1 MISKRYK
8 DGCSKF
14 SESMQILSSKR
25 KLKNKIAEDLTPETA
40 RGGSRPELRGPT
52 NKQTKETVSNSGVE
66 LAFSADDTLSV

>member
-14 SESMQILSSKR
+14 SESMHILSSKR

-40 RGGSRPELRGPT
+40 RG
-52 NKQTKETVSNSGVE
+52 
-66 LAFSADDTLSV
+66 